1 MLNLRYSEDTFLTI
15 PAPFAALRI
24 VKDENEVKRTV
35 PYLQPIARILTGE
48 GGYEGGR
55 AHAYVFP
62 LPDGTLIR
70 LCINGNNTPNYES
83 ATAIPSTHP
92 AAKAYAE
99 NPDQHIELIVAE
111 EGDLGSRANPADI
124 AKLKDR
130 LEADLERG
138 RRELAQ
144 ERRLKL

>member
-1 MLNLRYSEDTFLTI
+1 MLNTDILDILFTTQDRYHDLLWSL
-15 PAPFAALRI
+15 
-24 VKDENEVKRTV
+24 KSENEVKRTI
-35 PYLQPIARILTGE
+35 PALQPVAVILTGE

-70 LCINGNNTPNYES
+70 LRNNANNTPNYES
-83 ATAIPSTHP
+83 ATAVPSTHP

-99 NPDQHIELIVAE
+99 KREHFIEITVAD
-111 EGDLGSRANPADI
+111 EGDIGPRANPADVE
-124 AKLKDR
+124 KLKER

-144 ERRLKL
+144 ERHLKL

>member
-1 MLNLRYSEDTFLTI
+1 MLNARHLKNDLFTS
-15 PAPFAALRI
+15 AALAVAWI
-24 VKDENEVKRTV
+24 AESENEVKRTV
-35 PYLQPIARILTGE
+35 PALQPVARILTGE

-70 LCINGNNTPNYES
+70 LENNDDNSPDYES

-92 AAKAYAE
+92 AAKAYAK
-99 NPDQHIELIVAE
+99 NPDQHIQLVVAE
-111 EGDLGSRANPADI
+111 EGDLGPRANPADI